1 MTKKEMVR
9 SIVNE
14 CAYKHNLYYIER
26 TRKEHIEKVYKSW
39 IKKEISNRKAK
50 KMIIETIHNRKKYY
64 QKGLILWKTYL
75 NYLDNAKRWK
85 N

>member
-14 CAYKHNLYYIER
+14 CAYNHNIYYIER
-26 TRKEHIEKVYKSW
+26 TRKEHIEKIYNRW

-50 KMIIETIHNRKKYY
+50 KLIIETIHNRKNYY
-64 QKGLILWKTYL
+64 
-75 NYLDNAKRWK
+75 
-85 N
+85 